1 MRPLGFFCLIYF
13 ERLSR
18 RSPDIPIVNR
28 IAAFDA
34 DMKKW
39 RRNIHQ
45 NPELG
50 LDCYQTA
57 SFIEATLREFGISE
71 IHTGIAQSGLV
82 AIIDGKEN
90 GDTIGLRAD
99 IDALPMM
106 ETTNLEY
113 ASNNSGLMHA
123 CGHDG
128 HTTMLLGAARYLSE
142 TRNFSG
148 RVALIFQ
155 PAEENEGGG
164 RIMVEEGIL
173 DRFNI
178 KNVYAIHNTPDVALG
193 KFYTMPG
200 AIMAGADKFHI
211 DVVGVGGHGAYPH
224 DTKDPIIAAI
234 GIVQTLQTIVS
245 RSRDPN
251 DKLVVSVT
259 QIHAGSTDNVTPEN
273 TYINGTVRTF
283 DKVVQDMVIKRMEEI
298 VAGHA
303 QSFGVDCK
311 LRYEKGYPP
320 TINNP
325 ENDEMAALAAKDVSG
340 VSMVDDNAGQEMGA
354 EDFSYLLEKRPG
366 AYLFLGIG
374 EAAGLHNTNYDF
386 NDDAS
391 VYGASFFARL
401 VEISQPLGR

>member
-1 MRPLGFFCLIYF
+1 M
-13 ERLSR
+13 
-18 RSPDIPIVNR
+18 PIVNR

-50 LDCYQTA
+50 LDCYETA
-57 SFIEATLREFGISE
+57 SFIEARLREFGIDE
-71 IHTGIAQSGLV
+71 IHNGIAKSGIV
-82 AIIDGKEN
+82 AIINGKVD

-99 IDALPMM
+99 IDALPMT
-106 ETTNLEY
+106 ETTKLEY
-113 ASNNSGLMHA
+113 ASDNVGLMHA

-164 RIMVEEGIL
+164 RIMMEEGIL

-193 KFYTMPG
+193 KFYPMPG
-200 AIMAGADKFHI
+200 PIMAGADKFHI
-211 DVVGVGGHGAYPH
+211 DIVGVGGHGAYPH
-224 DTKDPIIAAI
+224 ETKDPITAAI
-234 GIVQTLQTIVS
+234 GIAQTFQTIVS

-273 TYINGTVRTF
+273 AYINGTVRTF
-283 DKVVQDMVIKRMEEI
+283 DKRVQDMVIKRMEEI
-298 VAGHA
+298 VSGHS
-303 QSFGVDCK
+303 QIFGLECK

-320 TINNP
+320 TINSP
-325 ENDEMAALAAKDVSG
+325 ENVKIAALAAQDISG
-340 VSMVDDNAGQEMGA
+340 VDMVDDNAGQEMGA

-374 EAAGLHNTNYDF
+374 AAAGLHNTNYDF

-401 VEISQPLGR
+401 VEMSQPLGR

>member
-1 MRPLGFFCLIYF
+1 M
-13 ERLSR
+13 
-18 RSPDIPIVNR
+18 PIVNR

-50 LDCYQTA
+50 LDCYETA
-57 SFIEATLREFGISE
+57 SFIEARLREFGIDE
-71 IHTGIAQSGLV
+71 IHTGIAKSGIV
-82 AIIDGKEN
+82 AIINGKED
-90 GDTIGLRAD
+90 GDTVGLRAD
-99 IDALPMM
+99 IDALPMT
-106 ETTNLEY
+106 ETTKLEY
-113 ASNNSGLMHA
+113 ASDNVGLMHA

-200 AIMAGADKFHI
+200 PIMAGADKFHI

-224 DTKDPIIAAI
+224 ETKDPITAAVGIA
-234 GIVQTLQTIVS
+234 QTFQTIVS

-273 TYINGTVRTF
+273 AYINGTVRTF
-283 DKVVQDMVIKRMEEI
+283 DKRVQDMVIKRMEEI
-298 VAGHA
+298 VFGHS
-303 QSFGVDCK
+303 QIFGLECK

-320 TINNP
+320 TINSP
-325 ENDEMAALAAKDVSG
+325 ENVKIAALAAQDISG
-340 VSMVDDNAGQEMGA
+340 FDMVDDNAGQEMGA

-374 EAAGLHNTNYDF
+374 AAAGLHNTNYDF

-401 VEISQPLGR
+401 VEMSQPLGR

>member
-1 MRPLGFFCLIYF
+1 MIYF

-57 SFIEATLREFGISE
+57 SFIEAKLREFGISE

-283 DKVVQDMVIKRMEEI
+283 DKEVQDMVIKRMEEI

-325 ENDEMAALAAKDVSG
+325 ENVEMAALAAKDVSG

>member
-1 MRPLGFFCLIYF
+1 M
-13 ERLSR
+13 
-18 RSPDIPIVNR
+18 PIVNR

-39 RRNIHQ
+39 RRNIHK

-50 LDCYQTA
+50 LDCYETA
-57 SFIEATLREFGISE
+57 SFIEARLREFGISE
-71 IHTGIAQSGLV
+71 IQTGIAQSGLV

-99 IDALPMM
+99 IDALPMT

-113 ASNNSGLMHA
+113 ASNNSVLMHA

-164 RIMVEEGIL
+164 RIMLEEGIL

-200 AIMAGADKFHI
+200 PIMAGADKFHI
-211 DVVGVGGHGAYPH
+211 DIVGVGGHGAYPH
-224 DTKDPIIAAI
+224 ETKDPIIAAI
-234 GIVQTLQTIVS
+234 GIAQTLQTIVS
-245 RSRDPN
+245 RSRNPN

-273 TYINGTVRTF
+273 AYINGTVRTF
-283 DKVVQDMVIKRMEEI
+283 DKMVQDMVIKRMEEI

-303 QSFGVDCK
+303 QSFEVDCK

-320 TINNP
+320 TINSP
-325 ENDEMAALAAKDVSG
+325 ENVEIAALAAKDISG
-340 VSMVDDNAGQEMGA
+340 VNMVDDNAGQEMGA

>member
-1 MRPLGFFCLIYF
+1 M
-13 ERLSR
+13 
-18 RSPDIPIVNR
+18 PIVNR

-39 RRNIHQ
+39 RRNIHK

-50 LDCYQTA
+50 LDCYETA
-57 SFIEATLREFGISE
+57 SFIEARLREFGISE
-71 IHTGIAQSGLV
+71 IQTGIAQSGLV

-99 IDALPMM
+99 IDALPMT

-200 AIMAGADKFHI
+200 PIMAGADKFHI
-211 DVVGVGGHGAYPH
+211 DIVGVGGHGAYPH
-224 DTKDPIIAAI
+224 ETKDPIIAAI
-234 GIVQTLQTIVS
+234 GIAQTLQTIVS
-245 RSRDPN
+245 RSRNPN

-273 TYINGTVRTF
+273 AYINGTVRTF
-283 DKVVQDMVIKRMEEI
+283 DKMVQDMVIKRMEEI

-303 QSFGVDCK
+303 LSFGVDCK

-320 TINNP
+320 TINSP
-325 ENDEMAALAAKDVSG
+325 ENVEIAALAAKDISG
-340 VSMVDDNAGQEMGA
+340 INMVDDNAGQEMGA

>member
-1 MRPLGFFCLIYF
+1 MIYF

-57 SFIEATLREFGISE
+57 SFIEAKLREFGISE

-259 QIHAGSTDNVTPEN
+259 QIHAGSTDNVTPEK

-325 ENDEMAALAAKDVSG
+325 ENVEMAALAAKDVSG

>member
-1 MRPLGFFCLIYF
+1 M
-13 ERLSR
+13 
-18 RSPDIPIVNR
+18 PIVNR

-39 RRNIHQ
+39 RRNIHK

-50 LDCYQTA
+50 LDCYETA
-57 SFIEATLREFGISE
+57 SFIEARLREFGISE
-71 IHTGIAQSGLV
+71 IQTGIAQSGLV

-99 IDALPMM
+99 IDALPMT

-200 AIMAGADKFHI
+200 PIMAGADKFHI
-211 DVVGVGGHGAYPH
+211 NIVGVGGHGAYPH
-224 DTKDPIIAAI
+224 ETKDPIIAAI
-234 GIVQTLQTIVS
+234 GIAQTLQTIVS
-245 RSRDPN
+245 RSRNPN

-273 TYINGTVRTF
+273 AYINGTVRTF
-283 DKVVQDMVIKRMEEI
+283 DKMVQDMVIKRMEEI

-303 QSFGVDCK
+303 LSFGVDCK

-320 TINNP
+320 TINSP
-325 ENDEMAALAAKDVSG
+325 ENVEIAALAAKDISG
-340 VSMVDDNAGQEMGA
+340 VNMVDDNAGQEMGA

>member
-1 MRPLGFFCLIYF
+1 M
-13 ERLSR
+13 
-18 RSPDIPIVNR
+18 PIVNR

-50 LDCYQTA
+50 LDCYETA
-57 SFIEATLREFGISE
+57 SFIEARLREFGIDE
-71 IHTGIAQSGLV
+71 IHTGIAKSGIV
-82 AIIDGKEN
+82 AIINGKAD

-99 IDALPMM
+99 IDALPMT
-106 ETTNLEY
+106 ETTKLEY
-113 ASNNSGLMHA
+113 ASENVGLMHA

-200 AIMAGADKFHI
+200 PIMAGADKFHI
-211 DVVGVGGHGAYPH
+211 DIVGVGGHGAYPH
-224 DTKDPIIAAI
+224 ETKDPITAAVGIA
-234 GIVQTLQTIVS
+234 QTFQTIVS

-273 TYINGTVRTF
+273 AYINGTVRTF
-283 DKVVQDMVIKRMEEI
+283 DKRVQDMVIKRMEEI
-298 VAGHA
+298 VSGHS
-303 QSFGVDCK
+303 QIFGLECK

-320 TINNP
+320 TINSP
-325 ENDEMAALAAKDVSG
+325 ENVKIAALAAQDISG
-340 VSMVDDNAGQEMGA
+340 FDMVDDNAGQEMGA

-374 EAAGLHNTNYDF
+374 AAAGLHNTNYDF

-401 VEISQPLGR
+401 VEMSQPLGR

>member
-1 MRPLGFFCLIYF
+1 M
-13 ERLSR
+13 
-18 RSPDIPIVNR
+18 PIVNR

-50 LDCYQTA
+50 LDCYETA
-57 SFIEATLREFGISE
+57 SFIEARLREFGIDE
-71 IHTGIAQSGLV
+71 IHTGIAKSGIV
-82 AIIDGKEN
+82 AIINGKAD

-99 IDALPMM
+99 IDALPMT
-106 ETTNLEY
+106 ETTKLEY
-113 ASNNSGLMHA
+113 ASDNVGLMHA

-200 AIMAGADKFHI
+200 PIMAGADKFHI

-224 DTKDPIIAAI
+224 ETKDPITAAVGIA
-234 GIVQTLQTIVS
+234 QTFQTIVS

-273 TYINGTVRTF
+273 AYINGTVRTF
-283 DKVVQDMVIKRMEEI
+283 DKRVQDMVIKRMEEI
-298 VAGHA
+298 VFGHS
-303 QSFGVDCK
+303 QIFGLECK

-320 TINNP
+320 TINSP
-325 ENDEMAALAAKDVSG
+325 ENVKIAALAAQDISG
-340 VSMVDDNAGQEMGA
+340 FDMVDDNAGQEMGA

-374 EAAGLHNTNYDF
+374 AAAGLHNTNYDF

-401 VEISQPLGR
+401 VEMSQPLWR

>member
-1 MRPLGFFCLIYF
+1 
-13 ERLSR
+13 
-18 RSPDIPIVNR
+18 VNR

-50 LDCYQTA
+50 LDCYETA
-57 SFIEATLREFGISE
+57 SFIEARLREFGIDE
-71 IHTGIAQSGLV
+71 IHTGIAKSGIV
-82 AIIDGKEN
+82 AIINGKAD

-99 IDALPMM
+99 IDALPMT
-106 ETTNLEY
+106 ETTKLEY
-113 ASNNSGLMHA
+113 ASDNVGLMHA

-178 KNVYAIHNTPDVALG
+178 RNVYAIHNTPDVALG

-200 AIMAGADKFHI
+200 PIMAGADKFHI

-224 DTKDPIIAAI
+224 ETKDPITAAVGIA
-234 GIVQTLQTIVS
+234 QTFQTIVS

-273 TYINGTVRTF
+273 AYINGTVRTF
-283 DKVVQDMVIKRMEEI
+283 DKRVQDMVIKRMEEI
-298 VAGHA
+298 VFGHS
-303 QSFGVDCK
+303 QIFGLECK

-320 TINNP
+320 TINSP
-325 ENDEMAALAAKDVSG
+325 ENVKIAALAAQDISG
-340 VSMVDDNAGQEMGA
+340 FDMVDDNAGQEMGA

-374 EAAGLHNTNYDF
+374 AAAGLHNTNYDF

-401 VEISQPLGR
+401 VEMSQPLGR

>member
-1 MRPLGFFCLIYF
+1 M
-13 ERLSR
+13 
-18 RSPDIPIVNR
+18 PIVNR

-50 LDCYQTA
+50 LDCYETA
-57 SFIEATLREFGISE
+57 SFIEARLREFGIDE
-71 IHTGIAQSGLV
+71 IHTGIAKSGIV
-82 AIIDGKEN
+82 AIINGKAD

-99 IDALPMM
+99 IDALPMT
-106 ETTNLEY
+106 ETTKLEY
-113 ASNNSGLMHA
+113 ASENVGLMHA

-200 AIMAGADKFHI
+200 PIMAGADKFHI
-211 DVVGVGGHGAYPH
+211 DIVGVGGHGAYPH
-224 DTKDPIIAAI
+224 ETKDPITAAI
-234 GIVQTLQTIVS
+234 GIAQTFQTIVS

-273 TYINGTVRTF
+273 AYINGTVRTF
-283 DKVVQDMVIKRMEEI
+283 DKRVQDMVIKRMEEI
-298 VAGHA
+298 VSGHS
-303 QSFGVDCK
+303 QIFGLECK

-320 TINNP
+320 TINSP
-325 ENDEMAALAAKDVSG
+325 ENVKIAALAAQDISG
-340 VSMVDDNAGQEMGA
+340 VDMVDDNAGQEMGA
-354 EDFSYLLEKRPG
+354 EDFSYLLGKRPG

-374 EAAGLHNTNYDF
+374 AAAGLHNTNYDF

-401 VEISQPLGR
+401 VEMSQPLGR

>member
-1 MRPLGFFCLIYF
+1 M
-13 ERLSR
+13 
-18 RSPDIPIVNR
+18 PIVNR

-39 RRNIHQ
+39 RRNIHK

-50 LDCYQTA
+50 LDCYETA
-57 SFIEATLREFGISE
+57 SFIEARLREFGISE
-71 IHTGIAQSGLV
+71 IQTGIAQSGLV

-99 IDALPMM
+99 IDALPMT

-200 AIMAGADKFHI
+200 PIMAGADQFHI
-211 DVVGVGGHGAYPH
+211 DIVGVGGHGAYPH
-224 DTKDPIIAAI
+224 ETKDPIIAAI
-234 GIVQTLQTIVS
+234 GIAQTLQTIVS
-245 RSRDPN
+245 RSRNPN

-273 TYINGTVRTF
+273 AYINGTVRTF
-283 DKVVQDMVIKRMEEI
+283 DKMVQDMVIKRMEEI

-303 QSFGVDCK
+303 LSFGVDCK

-320 TINNP
+320 TINSP
-325 ENDEMAALAAKDVSG
+325 ENVEIAALAAKDISG
-340 VSMVDDNAGQEMGA
+340 VNMVDDNAGQEMGA

-366 AYLFLGIG
+366 AYVFLGIG

>member
-1 MRPLGFFCLIYF
+1 M
-13 ERLSR
+13 
-18 RSPDIPIVNR
+18 PIVNR

-50 LDCYQTA
+50 LDCYETA
-57 SFIEATLREFGISE
+57 SFIEARLREFGIDE
-71 IHTGIAQSGLV
+71 IHTGIAKSGIV
-82 AIIDGKEN
+82 AIINGKAD

-99 IDALPMM
+99 IDALPMT
-106 ETTNLEY
+106 ETTKLEY
-113 ASNNSGLMHA
+113 ASENVGLMHA

-200 AIMAGADKFHI
+200 PIMAGADKFHI

-224 DTKDPIIAAI
+224 ETKDPITAAVGIA
-234 GIVQTLQTIVS
+234 QTFQTIVS

-273 TYINGTVRTF
+273 AYINGTVRTF
-283 DKVVQDMVIKRMEEI
+283 DKRVQDMVIKRMEDI
-298 VAGHA
+298 VFGHS
-303 QSFGVDCK
+303 QIFGLECK

-320 TINNP
+320 TINSPDNVKI
-325 ENDEMAALAAKDVSG
+325 AALAAQDISG
-340 VSMVDDNAGQEMGA
+340 FDMVDDNAGQEMGA

-374 EAAGLHNTNYDF
+374 AAAGLHNTNYDF

-401 VEISQPLGR
+401 VEMSQPLGR

>member
-1 MRPLGFFCLIYF
+1 M
-13 ERLSR
+13 
-18 RSPDIPIVNR
+18 PIVNR

-50 LDCYQTA
+50 LDCYETA
-57 SFIEATLREFGISE
+57 SFIEARLREFGIDE
-71 IHTGIAQSGLV
+71 IHTGIAKSGIV
-82 AIIDGKEN
+82 AIINGKAD

-99 IDALPMM
+99 IDALPMT
-106 ETTNLEY
+106 ETTKLEY
-113 ASNNSGLMHA
+113 ASENVGLMHA

-200 AIMAGADKFHI
+200 PIMAGADKFHI
-211 DVVGVGGHGAYPH
+211 DIVGVGGHGAYPH
-224 DTKDPIIAAI
+224 ETKDPITAAVGIA
-234 GIVQTLQTIVS
+234 QTFQTIVS

-273 TYINGTVRTF
+273 AYINGTVRTF
-283 DKVVQDMVIKRMEEI
+283 DKRVQDMVIKRMEEI
-298 VAGHA
+298 VSGHS
-303 QSFGVDCK
+303 QIFGLECK

-320 TINNP
+320 TINSPDNVKI
-325 ENDEMAALAAKDVSG
+325 AALAAQDISG
-340 VSMVDDNAGQEMGA
+340 FDMVDDNAGQEMGA

-374 EAAGLHNTNYDF
+374 AAAGLHNTNYDF

-401 VEISQPLGR
+401 VEMSQPLGR

>member
-1 MRPLGFFCLIYF
+1 MIYF
-13 ERLSR
+13 EPLSL

-45 NPELG
+45 NPELC
-50 LDCYQTA
+50 LDCYETA

-99 IDALPMM
+99 IDALPMT

-224 DTKDPIIAAI
+224 ETKDPIIAAI

-325 ENDEMAALAAKDVSG
+325 ENVEMAALAAKDVSG
-340 VSMVDDNAGQEMGA
+340 VRMVDDNAGQEMGA

>member
-1 MRPLGFFCLIYF
+1 M
-13 ERLSR
+13 
-18 RSPDIPIVNR
+18 PIVNR

-50 LDCYQTA
+50 LDCYETA
-57 SFIEATLREFGISE
+57 SFIEARLREFGIDE
-71 IHTGIAQSGLV
+71 IHTGIAKSGIV
-82 AIIDGKEN
+82 AIINGKAD

-99 IDALPMM
+99 IDALPMT
-106 ETTNLEY
+106 ETTKLEY
-113 ASNNSGLMHA
+113 ASDNVGLMHA

-200 AIMAGADKFHI
+200 PIMAGADKFHI

-224 DTKDPIIAAI
+224 ETKDPITAAVGIA
-234 GIVQTLQTIVS
+234 QTFQTIVS

-273 TYINGTVRTF
+273 AYINGTVRTF
-283 DKVVQDMVIKRMEEI
+283 DKRVQDMVIKRMEDI
-298 VAGHA
+298 VFGHS
-303 QSFGVDCK
+303 QIFGLECK

-320 TINNP
+320 TINSPDNVKI
-325 ENDEMAALAAKDVSG
+325 AALAAQDISG
-340 VSMVDDNAGQEMGA
+340 FDMVDDNAGQEMGA

-374 EAAGLHNTNYDF
+374 AAAGLHNTNYDF

-401 VEISQPLGR
+401 VEMSQPLGR

>member
-1 MRPLGFFCLIYF
+1 M
-13 ERLSR
+13 
-18 RSPDIPIVNR
+18 PIVNR

-39 RRNIHQ
+39 RRNIHK

-50 LDCYQTA
+50 LDCYETA
-57 SFIEATLREFGISE
+57 SFIEARLREFGISE
-71 IHTGIAQSGLV
+71 IHTRIAQSGLV

-99 IDALPMM
+99 IDALPMT

-178 KNVYAIHNTPDVALG
+178 KNVYAIHNTPDLALG

-200 AIMAGADKFHI
+200 PIMAGADKFHI
-211 DVVGVGGHGAYPH
+211 DIVGVGGHGAYPH
-224 DTKDPIIAAI
+224 ETKDPIIAAI
-234 GIVQTLQTIVS
+234 GIAQTLQTIVS
-245 RSRDPN
+245 RSRNPN

-259 QIHAGSTDNVTPEN
+259 QIHAGSTDNVTPDN
-273 TYINGTVRTF
+273 AYINGTVRTF
-283 DKVVQDMVIKRMEEI
+283 DKMVQDMVIKRMEEI

-303 QSFGVDCK
+303 QSFGVGCK

-320 TINNP
+320 TINSP
-325 ENDEMAALAAKDVSG
+325 ENVEIAALAATDISG
-340 VSMVDDNAGQEMGA
+340 VNMVDDNAGQEMGA

>member
-1 MRPLGFFCLIYF
+1 M
-13 ERLSR
+13 
-18 RSPDIPIVNR
+18 PIVNR

-39 RRNIHQ
+39 RRNIHK

-50 LDCYQTA
+50 LDCYETA
-57 SFIEATLREFGISE
+57 SFIEARLREFGISE
-71 IHTGIAQSGLV
+71 IQTGIAQSGLV

-99 IDALPMM
+99 IDALPMT

-193 KFYTMPG
+193 KFYTTPG
-200 AIMAGADKFHI
+200 PIMAGADKFHI
-211 DVVGVGGHGAYPH
+211 DIVGVGGHGAYPH
-224 DTKDPIIAAI
+224 ETKDPIIAAI
-234 GIVQTLQTIVS
+234 GIAQTLQTIVS
-245 RSRDPN
+245 RSRNPN

-273 TYINGTVRTF
+273 AYINGTVRTF
-283 DKVVQDMVIKRMEEI
+283 DKMVQDMVIKRMEEI

-303 QSFGVDCK
+303 LSFGVDCK

-320 TINNP
+320 TINSP
-325 ENDEMAALAAKDVSG
+325 ENVEIAALAAKDISG
-340 VSMVDDNAGQEMGA
+340 VNMVDDNAGQEMGA

>member
-1 MRPLGFFCLIYF
+1 M
-13 ERLSR
+13 
-18 RSPDIPIVNR
+18 PIVNR

-39 RRNIHQ
+39 RRNIHK

-50 LDCYQTA
+50 LDCYETA
-57 SFIEATLREFGISE
+57 SFIEARLREFGISE
-71 IHTGIAQSGLV
+71 IQTGIAQSGLV

-99 IDALPMM
+99 IDALPMT

-200 AIMAGADKFHI
+200 PIMAGADKFHI
-211 DVVGVGGHGAYPH
+211 DIVGVGGHGAYPH
-224 DTKDPIIAAI
+224 ETKDPIIAAI
-234 GIVQTLQTIVS
+234 GIAQTLQTIVS
-245 RSRDPN
+245 RSRNPC

-273 TYINGTVRTF
+273 AYINGTVRTF
-283 DKVVQDMVIKRMEEI
+283 DKMVQDMVIKRMEEI

-303 QSFGVDCK
+303 LSFGVDCK

-320 TINNP
+320 TINSP
-325 ENDEMAALAAKDVSG
+325 ENVEIAALAAKDISG
-340 VSMVDDNAGQEMGA
+340 VNMVDDNAGQEMGA

>member
-1 MRPLGFFCLIYF
+1 M
-13 ERLSR
+13 
-18 RSPDIPIVNR
+18 PIVNR

-50 LDCYQTA
+50 LDCYETA
-57 SFIEATLREFGISE
+57 SFIEARLREFGIDE
-71 IHTGIAQSGLV
+71 IHTGIAKSGIV
-82 AIIDGKEN
+82 AIINGKAD

-99 IDALPMM
+99 IDALPMT
-106 ETTNLEY
+106 ETTKLEY
-113 ASNNSGLMHA
+113 ASDNVGLMHA

-200 AIMAGADKFHI
+200 PIMAGADKFHI

-224 DTKDPIIAAI
+224 ETKDPITAAVGIA
-234 GIVQTLQTIVS
+234 QTFQTIVS

-273 TYINGTVRTF
+273 AYINGTVRTF
-283 DKVVQDMVIKRMEEI
+283 DKRVQDMVIKRMEEI
-298 VAGHA
+298 VFGHS
-303 QSFGVDCK
+303 QIFGLECK

-320 TINNP
+320 TINSPDNVKI
-325 ENDEMAALAAKDVSG
+325 AALAAQDISG
-340 VSMVDDNAGQEMGA
+340 FDMVDDNAGQEMGA

-374 EAAGLHNTNYDF
+374 AAAGLHNTNYDF

-401 VEISQPLGR
+401 VEMSQPLGR

>member
-1 MRPLGFFCLIYF
+1 M
-13 ERLSR
+13 
-18 RSPDIPIVNR
+18 PIVNR

-50 LDCYQTA
+50 LDCYETA
-57 SFIEATLREFGISE
+57 SFIEARLREFGIDE
-71 IHTGIAQSGLV
+71 IHTGIAKSGIV
-82 AIIDGKEN
+82 AIINGKAD

-99 IDALPMM
+99 IDALPMT
-106 ETTNLEY
+106 ETTKLEY
-113 ASNNSGLMHA
+113 ASENVGLMHA

-200 AIMAGADKFHI
+200 PIMAGADKFHI

-224 DTKDPIIAAI
+224 ETKDPITAAI
-234 GIVQTLQTIVS
+234 GIAQTFQTIVS

-273 TYINGTVRTF
+273 AYINGTVRTF
-283 DKVVQDMVIKRMEEI
+283 DKRVQDMVIKRMEEI
-298 VAGHA
+298 VSGHS
-303 QSFGVDCK
+303 QIFGLECK

-320 TINNP
+320 TINSPDNVKI
-325 ENDEMAALAAKDVSG
+325 AALAAQDISG
-340 VSMVDDNAGQEMGA
+340 FDMVDDNAGQEMGA

-374 EAAGLHNTNYDF
+374 AAAGLHNTNYDF

-401 VEISQPLGR
+401 VEMSQPLGR

>member
-1 MRPLGFFCLIYF
+1 MIYF

-57 SFIEATLREFGISE
+57 SFIEAKLREFGISE

-251 DKLVVSVT
+251 DKLVVSIT

-325 ENDEMAALAAKDVSG
+325 ENVEMAALAAKDVSG
-340 VSMVDDNAGQEMGA
+340 VSMVDDKAGQEMGA

>member
-1 MRPLGFFCLIYF
+1 MIYF

-99 IDALPMM
+99 IDALPMA

-224 DTKDPIIAAI
+224 ETKDPIIAAI

-325 ENDEMAALAAKDVSG
+325 ENVEMAALAAKDVSG

>member
-1 MRPLGFFCLIYF
+1 M
-13 ERLSR
+13 
-18 RSPDIPIVNR
+18 PIVNR

-50 LDCYQTA
+50 LDCYETA
-57 SFIEATLREFGISE
+57 SFIEARLREFGIDE
-71 IHTGIAQSGLV
+71 IHTGIAKSGIV
-82 AIIDGKEN
+82 AIINGKAD

-99 IDALPMM
+99 IDALPMT
-106 ETTNLEY
+106 ETTKLEY
-113 ASNNSGLMHA
+113 ASDNVGLMHA

-200 AIMAGADKFHI
+200 PIMAGADKFHI

-224 DTKDPIIAAI
+224 ETKDPITAAI
-234 GIVQTLQTIVS
+234 GIAQTFQTIVS

-273 TYINGTVRTF
+273 AYINGTVRTF
-283 DKVVQDMVIKRMEEI
+283 DKRVQDMVIKRMEEI
-298 VAGHA
+298 VSGHS
-303 QSFGVDCK
+303 QIFGLECK

-320 TINNP
+320 TINSP
-325 ENDEMAALAAKDVSG
+325 ENVKIAALAAQDISG
-340 VSMVDDNAGQEMGA
+340 FDMVDDNAGQEMGA

-374 EAAGLHNTNYDF
+374 AAAGLHNTNYDF

-401 VEISQPLGR
+401 VEMSQPLGR

>member
-1 MRPLGFFCLIYF
+1 M
-13 ERLSR
+13 
-18 RSPDIPIVNR
+18 PIVNR

-39 RRNIHQ
+39 RRNIHK

-50 LDCYQTA
+50 LDCYETA
-57 SFIEATLREFGISE
+57 SFIEARLREFGISE
-71 IHTGIAQSGLV
+71 IQTGIAQSGLV

-99 IDALPMM
+99 IDALPMT

-200 AIMAGADKFHI
+200 PIMAGADKFHI
-211 DVVGVGGHGAYPH
+211 DIVGVGGHGAYPH
-224 DTKDPIIAAI
+224 ETKDPIIAAI
-234 GIVQTLQTIVS
+234 GIAQTLQTIVS
-245 RSRDPN
+245 RSRNPN

-273 TYINGTVRTF
+273 AYINGTVRTF
-283 DKVVQDMVIKRMEEI
+283 DKMVQDMVIKRMEEI

-303 QSFGVDCK
+303 QSFEVDCK

-320 TINNP
+320 TINSP
-325 ENDEMAALAAKDVSG
+325 ENVEIAALAAKDISG
-340 VSMVDDNAGQEMGA
+340 VNMVDDNAGQEMGA

>member
-1 MRPLGFFCLIYF
+1 M
-13 ERLSR
+13 
-18 RSPDIPIVNR
+18 PIVNR

-50 LDCYQTA
+50 LDCYETA
-57 SFIEATLREFGISE
+57 SFIEARLREFGIDE
-71 IHTGIAQSGLV
+71 IHTGIAKSGIV
-82 AIIDGKEN
+82 AIINGKAD

-99 IDALPMM
+99 IDALPMT
-106 ETTNLEY
+106 ETTKLEY
-113 ASNNSGLMHA
+113 ASENVGLMHA

-200 AIMAGADKFHI
+200 PIMAGADKFHI

-224 DTKDPIIAAI
+224 ETKDPITAAVGIA
-234 GIVQTLQTIVS
+234 QTFQTIVS

-273 TYINGTVRTF
+273 AYINGTVRTF
-283 DKVVQDMVIKRMEEI
+283 DKRVQDMVIKRMEDI
-298 VAGHA
+298 VFGHS
-303 QSFGVDCK
+303 QIFGLECK

-320 TINNP
+320 TINSPDNVKI
-325 ENDEMAALAAKDVSG
+325 AALAAQDISG
-340 VSMVDDNAGQEMGA
+340 FDMVDDNAGQEMGA

-401 VEISQPLGR
+401 VEMSQPLRR

>member
-1 MRPLGFFCLIYF
+1 MIYF

-57 SFIEATLREFGISE
+57 SFIEAKLREFGISE

-164 RIMVEEGIL
+164 RIMVAEGIL

-224 DTKDPIIAAI
+224 ETKDPIIAAI

-325 ENDEMAALAAKDVSG
+325 ENVEMAALAAKDVSG

>member
-1 MRPLGFFCLIYF
+1 M
-13 ERLSR
+13 
-18 RSPDIPIVNR
+18 PIVNR

-50 LDCYQTA
+50 LDCYETA
-57 SFIEATLREFGISE
+57 SFIEARLREFGIDE
-71 IHTGIAQSGLV
+71 IHTGIAKSGIV
-82 AIIDGKEN
+82 AIINGKAD

-99 IDALPMM
+99 IDALPMT
-106 ETTNLEY
+106 ETTKLEY
-113 ASNNSGLMHA
+113 ASDNMGLMHA

-200 AIMAGADKFHI
+200 PIMAGADKFHI

-224 DTKDPIIAAI
+224 ETKDPITAAI
-234 GIVQTLQTIVS
+234 GIAQTFQTIVS

-273 TYINGTVRTF
+273 AYINGTVRTF
-283 DKVVQDMVIKRMEEI
+283 DKKVQDMVIKRMEEI
-298 VAGHA
+298 VSGHS
-303 QSFGVDCK
+303 QIFGLECK

-320 TINNP
+320 TINSP
-325 ENDEMAALAAKDVSG
+325 ENVKIAALAAKDISG
-340 VSMVDDNAGQEMGA
+340 VDMVDDNAGQEMGA

-401 VEISQPLGR
+401 VEMSQPLGR

>member
-1 MRPLGFFCLIYF
+1 M
-13 ERLSR
+13 
-18 RSPDIPIVNR
+18 PIVNR

-50 LDCYQTA
+50 LDCYETA
-57 SFIEATLREFGISE
+57 SFIEARLREFGIDE
-71 IHTGIAQSGLV
+71 IHNGIAKSGIV
-82 AIIDGKEN
+82 AIINGKVD

-99 IDALPMM
+99 IDALPMT
-106 ETTNLEY
+106 ETTKLEY
-113 ASNNSGLMHA
+113 ASDNVGLMHA

-200 AIMAGADKFHI
+200 PIMAGADKFHI
-211 DVVGVGGHGAYPH
+211 DIVGVGGHGAYPH
-224 DTKDPIIAAI
+224 ETKDPITAAI
-234 GIVQTLQTIVS
+234 GIAQTFQTIVS

-273 TYINGTVRTF
+273 AYINGTVRTF
-283 DKVVQDMVIKRMEEI
+283 DKRVQDMVIKRMEDI
-298 VAGHA
+298 VFGHS
-303 QSFGVDCK
+303 QIFGLECK

-320 TINNP
+320 TINSP
-325 ENDEMAALAAKDVSG
+325 ENVKIAALAAQDISG
-340 VSMVDDNAGQEMGA
+340 VDMVDDNAGQEMGA

-374 EAAGLHNTNYDF
+374 AAAGLHNTNYDF

-401 VEISQPLGR
+401 VEMSQPLGR

>member
-1 MRPLGFFCLIYF
+1 M
-13 ERLSR
+13 
-18 RSPDIPIVNR
+18 PIVNR

-39 RRNIHQ
+39 RRNIHK

-50 LDCYQTA
+50 LDCYETA
-57 SFIEATLREFGISE
+57 SFIEARLREFGISE
-71 IHTGIAQSGLV
+71 IQTGIAQSGLV

-99 IDALPMM
+99 IDALPMT

-200 AIMAGADKFHI
+200 PIMAGADKFHI
-211 DVVGVGGHGAYPH
+211 DIVGVGGHGAYPH
-224 DTKDPIIAAI
+224 ETKDPIIAAI
-234 GIVQTLQTIVS
+234 GIAQTLQTIVS
-245 RSRDPN
+245 RSRNPN

-273 TYINGTVRTF
+273 AYLNGTVRTF
-283 DKVVQDMVIKRMEEI
+283 DKMVQDMVIKRMEEI

-303 QSFGVDCK
+303 LSFGVDCK

-320 TINNP
+320 TINSP
-325 ENDEMAALAAKDVSG
+325 ENVEIAALAAKDISG
-340 VSMVDDNAGQEMGA
+340 VNMVDDNAGQEMGA

>member
-1 MRPLGFFCLIYF
+1 M
-13 ERLSR
+13 
-18 RSPDIPIVNR
+18 PIVNR

-50 LDCYQTA
+50 LDCYETA
-57 SFIEATLREFGISE
+57 SFIEARLREFGIDE
-71 IHTGIAQSGLV
+71 IHTGIAKSGIV
-82 AIIDGKEN
+82 AIINGKVD

-99 IDALPMM
+99 IDALPMT
-106 ETTNLEY
+106 ETTKLEY
-113 ASNNSGLMHA
+113 ASENVGLMHA

-200 AIMAGADKFHI
+200 PIMAGADKFHI

-224 DTKDPIIAAI
+224 ETKDPITAAVGIA
-234 GIVQTLQTIVS
+234 QTFQTIVS

-273 TYINGTVRTF
+273 AYINGTVRTF
-283 DKVVQDMVIKRMEEI
+283 DKRVQDMVIKRMEEI
-298 VAGHA
+298 VFGHS
-303 QSFGVDCK
+303 QIFGLECK

-320 TINNP
+320 TINSP
-325 ENDEMAALAAKDVSG
+325 ENVKIAALAAQDISG
-340 VSMVDDNAGQEMGA
+340 FDMVDDNAGQEMGA

-374 EAAGLHNTNYDF
+374 AAAGLHNTNYDF

-401 VEISQPLGR
+401 VEMSQPLGR

>member
-1 MRPLGFFCLIYF
+1 M
-13 ERLSR
+13 
-18 RSPDIPIVNR
+18 PIVNR

-50 LDCYQTA
+50 LDCYETA
-57 SFIEATLREFGISE
+57 SFIEARLREFGIDE
-71 IHTGIAQSGLV
+71 IHTGIAKSGIV
-82 AIIDGKEN
+82 AIINGKVD
-90 GDTIGLRAD
+90 GDTVGLRAD
-99 IDALPMM
+99 IDALPMT
-106 ETTNLEY
+106 ETTKLEY
-113 ASNNSGLMHA
+113 ASDNVGLMHA

-200 AIMAGADKFHI
+200 PIMAGADKFHI

-224 DTKDPIIAAI
+224 ETKDPITAAVGIA
-234 GIVQTLQTIVS
+234 QTFQTIVS

-273 TYINGTVRTF
+273 AYINGTVRTF
-283 DKVVQDMVIKRMEEI
+283 DKRVQDMVIKRMEEI
-298 VAGHA
+298 VSGHS
-303 QSFGVDCK
+303 QIFGLECK

-320 TINNP
+320 TINSP
-325 ENDEMAALAAKDVSG
+325 ENVKIAALAAQDISG
-340 VSMVDDNAGQEMGA
+340 FDMVDDNAGQEMGA

-374 EAAGLHNTNYDF
+374 AAAGLHNTNYDF

-401 VEISQPLGR
+401 VEMSQPLGR

>member
-1 MRPLGFFCLIYF
+1 M
-13 ERLSR
+13 
-18 RSPDIPIVNR
+18 PIVNR

-50 LDCYQTA
+50 LDCYETA
-57 SFIEATLREFGISE
+57 SFIEARLREFGIDE
-71 IHTGIAQSGLV
+71 IHTGIAKSGIV
-82 AIIDGKEN
+82 AIINGKAD

-99 IDALPMM
+99 IDALPMT
-106 ETTNLEY
+106 ETTKLEY
-113 ASNNSGLMHA
+113 ASDNMGLMHA

-200 AIMAGADKFHI
+200 PIMAGADKFHI

-224 DTKDPIIAAI
+224 ETKDPITAAI
-234 GIVQTLQTIVS
+234 GIAQTFQTIVS

-273 TYINGTVRTF
+273 AYINGTVRTF
-283 DKVVQDMVIKRMEEI
+283 DKRVQDMVIKRMEEI
-298 VAGHA
+298 VSGHS
-303 QSFGVDCK
+303 QIFGLECK

-320 TINNP
+320 TINSP
-325 ENDEMAALAAKDVSG
+325 ENVKIAALAAKDISG
-340 VSMVDDNAGQEMGA
+340 VDMVDDNAGQEMGA

-401 VEISQPLGR
+401 VEMSQPLGR

>member
-1 MRPLGFFCLIYF
+1 M
-13 ERLSR
+13 
-18 RSPDIPIVNR
+18 PIVNR

-50 LDCYQTA
+50 LDCYETA
-57 SFIEATLREFGISE
+57 SFIEARLREFGIDE
-71 IHTGIAQSGLV
+71 IHTGIAKSGIV
-82 AIIDGKEN
+82 AIINGKVD

-99 IDALPMM
+99 IDALPMT
-106 ETTNLEY
+106 ETTKLEY
-113 ASNNSGLMHA
+113 ASDNVGLMHA

-200 AIMAGADKFHI
+200 PIMAGADKFHI

-224 DTKDPIIAAI
+224 ETKDPITAAVGIA
-234 GIVQTLQTIVS
+234 QTFQTIVS

-273 TYINGTVRTF
+273 AYINGTVRTF
-283 DKVVQDMVIKRMEEI
+283 DKRVQDMVIKRMEEI
-298 VAGHA
+298 VFGHS
-303 QSFGVDCK
+303 QIFGLECK

-320 TINNP
+320 TINSP
-325 ENDEMAALAAKDVSG
+325 ENVKIAALAAQDISG
-340 VSMVDDNAGQEMGA
+340 FDMVDDNAGQEMGA

-374 EAAGLHNTNYDF
+374 AAAGLHNTNYDF

-401 VEISQPLGR
+401 VEMSQPLGR

>member
-1 MRPLGFFCLIYF
+1 M
-13 ERLSR
+13 
-18 RSPDIPIVNR
+18 PIVNR

-50 LDCYQTA
+50 LDCYETA
-57 SFIEATLREFGISE
+57 SFIEARLREFGIDE
-71 IHTGIAQSGLV
+71 IHTGIAKSGIV
-82 AIIDGKEN
+82 AIINGKVE

-99 IDALPMM
+99 IDALPMT
-106 ETTNLEY
+106 ETTKLEY
-113 ASNNSGLMHA
+113 ASDNVGLMHA

-155 PAEENEGGG
+155 PAEENDGGG
-164 RIMVEEGIL
+164 RIMVAEGIL

-200 AIMAGADKFHI
+200 PIMAGADKFHI

-224 DTKDPIIAAI
+224 ETKDPITAAVGIA
-234 GIVQTLQTIVS
+234 QTFQTIVS

-273 TYINGTVRTF
+273 AYINGTVRTF
-283 DKVVQDMVIKRMEEI
+283 DKRVQDMVIKRMEDI
-298 VAGHA
+298 VFGHS
-303 QSFGVDCK
+303 QIFGLECK

-320 TINNP
+320 TINSPDNVKI
-325 ENDEMAALAAKDVSG
+325 AALAAQDISG
-340 VSMVDDNAGQEMGA
+340 FDMVDDNAGQEMGA

-374 EAAGLHNTNYDF
+374 AAAGLHNTNYDF

-401 VEISQPLGR
+401 VEMSQPLGR

>member
-1 MRPLGFFCLIYF
+1 M
-13 ERLSR
+13 
-18 RSPDIPIVNR
+18 PIVNR

-50 LDCYQTA
+50 LDCYETA
-57 SFIEATLREFGISE
+57 SFIEARLREFGIDE
-71 IHTGIAQSGLV
+71 IHTGIAKSGIV
-82 AIIDGKEN
+82 AIINGKAD

-99 IDALPMM
+99 IDALPMT
-106 ETTNLEY
+106 ETTKLEY
-113 ASNNSGLMHA
+113 ASDNVGLMHA

-200 AIMAGADKFHI
+200 PIMAGADKFHI

-224 DTKDPIIAAI
+224 ETKDPITAAI
-234 GIVQTLQTIVS
+234 GIAQTFQTIVS

-273 TYINGTVRTF
+273 AYINGTVRTF
-283 DKVVQDMVIKRMEEI
+283 DKRVQDMVIKRMEDI
-298 VAGHA
+298 VFGHS
-303 QSFGVDCK
+303 QIFGLECK

-320 TINNP
+320 TINSPDNVKI
-325 ENDEMAALAAKDVSG
+325 AALAAQDISG
-340 VSMVDDNAGQEMGA
+340 FDMVDDNAGQEMGA

-374 EAAGLHNTNYDF
+374 AAAGLHNTNYDF

-401 VEISQPLGR
+401 VEMSQPLGR

>member
-1 MRPLGFFCLIYF
+1 MIYF

-50 LDCYQTA
+50 LDCYETA

-325 ENDEMAALAAKDVSG
+325 ENVEMAALAAKDVSG
-340 VSMVDDNAGQEMGA
+340 VSMVDDKAGQEMGA